1 MKKVTT
7 KEGKIQIKQ
16 FRDGSSYFWVC
27 NKVYHLNKQN
37 EIEFICGGSIDEKEV
52 EELKSFCKRNKK
64 SFKEREPS
72 IFESEPREWSEL
84 SFGKFKGQKLDVV
97 EPKYLKW
104 LHKETT
110 DEKLKSEIKELL
122 KIK

>member
-1 MKKVTT
+1 MAKA
-7 KEGKIQIKQ
+7 KEDKISIKQ
-16 FRDGSSYFWVC
+16 FRDGSSNWFLN
-27 NKVYHLNKQN
+27 NKHYHLNEQGLIIFIAGGKEDEE
-37 EIEFICGGSIDEKEV
+37 EIKYL
-52 EELKSFCKRNKK
+52 EEFCKRNKK

-104 LHKETT
+104 LYKETT
-110 DEKLKSEIKELL
+110 DKKLKSEIKELL